1 MIAYFDTSALIK
13 LYVSELHRDRVL
25 ALRDTSDVL
34 ATVLITYTEVQ
45 SAFARR
51 MREDKD
57 GADALRL
64 DRLSFIDDW
73 PHWLVTPIDQ
83 SLVELAGRYAEAFAL
98 RAYDSIHLASAQTL
112 RQRVGI
118 DVTFACFDR
127 RLNNAADLLGLKT
140 PFLEA

>member
-13 LYVSELHRDRVL
+13 LYVSEFHRDRVL

-51 MREDKD
+51 MRDDK
-57 GADALRL
+57 GVADALRL
-64 DRLSFIDDW
+64 DRHSFIDDW
-73 PHWLVTPIDQ
+73 PQWLVMPIDQ
-83 SLVELAGRYAEAFAL
+83 SLVALAGRYAEAFAL

-127 RLNNAADLLGLKT
+127 RLNNAAELLGLKT